1 MARSTVAVGD
11 GDRHRASRFF
21 NLPIKM
27 TMQDEIRKATNT
39 LHNYMPDNVIE
50 GKFDGSY
57 AYEFRKIQSKG

>member
-11 GDRHRASRFF
+11 GDRHSVNRFF

-39 LHNYMPDNVIE
+39 LHNYMPDNAIE
-50 GKFDGSY
+50 GKSDGM
-57 AYEFRKIQSKG
+57 